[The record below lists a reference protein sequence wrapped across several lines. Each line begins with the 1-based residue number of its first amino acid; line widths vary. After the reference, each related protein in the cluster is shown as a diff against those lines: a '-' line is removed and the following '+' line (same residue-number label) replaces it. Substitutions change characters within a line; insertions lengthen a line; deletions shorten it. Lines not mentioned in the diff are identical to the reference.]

1 MSFKGE
7 CKSCLAALEQL
18 EETIVLPEPQKS
30 EVINNQYRI
39 GSYIITKELDGEL
52 YVNRSTYTKLDTYHD
67 ETEPSLHDDVTIEEY
82 IVPFLKGQTD
92 ALQVIDSSVKSG
104 KYWVNGAFN
113 AMKDEPELEKS
124 YLAFADVQDIE
135 IIKDV

>member
-39 GSYIITKELDGEL
+39 GSYIMTKELDGEL

-92 ALQVIDSSVKSG
+92 ALQVIDDSIKSG
-104 KYWVNGAFN
+104 KYWVNGTFT

-124 YLAFADVQDIE
+124 YLAFADVQDVQV
-135 IIKDV
+135 IKDV